1 MKIEYLRMNAV
12 VWCPAGDS
20 LPSSS
25 KITYDHDHWNDNV
38 NDSGAPRAREAGAS
52 EAP

>member
-1 MKIEYLRMNAV
+1 MKIEYLRINMMWLYGVRQAIA
-12 VWCPAGDS
+12 PLAH
-20 LPSSS
+20 
-25 KITYDHDHWNDNV
+25 DHDHWNDNV